1 MENQSED
8 TRVTIKMP
16 VARWLKADERLAEA
30 IKEIERD
37 IDNNKTLNV
46 ERALAETQY
55 EILIGTIAQF
65 KANLETYA
73 ILQDE
78 RIRIRNEIARKNT
91 QNGVN
96 CKLARISMLKQRGD
110 LLRRIIRELNP
121 DMMTPEEFKEAVE
134 KRKVAKIKPGQR
146 KKLSRDDYY
155 DDDYSELFGSPTN
168 SNYGSKKGLS
178 ITILSSEELAQL
190 KSQIQSTELEIFE
203 LKSEIAE
210 SNGELLAIEMP
221 LEVAGYFR
229 KI

>member
-1 MENQSED
+1 MENQSEG

-16 VARWLKADERLAEA
+16 VSRWLKADERLAEA

-37 IDNNKTLNV
+37 IDNKKALNV
-46 ERALAETQY
+46 ERALAETQH
-55 EILIGTIAQF
+55 EILTSSIAEF
-65 KANLETYA
+65 KANLEKYV

-96 CKLARISMLKQRGD
+96 FKLARVSMLKQRGD
-110 LLRRIIRELNP
+110 LLKKIIRELNP

-134 KRKVAKIKPGQR
+134 KRRVAKIKPG
-146 KKLSRDDYY
+146 KKKALNY
-155 DDDYSELFGSPTN
+155 DDDWSELFGSA
-168 SNYGSKKGLS
+168 SDSGYGSKKGLS
-178 ITILSSEELAQL
+178 IRILSSEEVAQL
-190 KSQIQSTELEIFE
+190 KSQIQGTELEIFE

-210 SNGELLAIEMP
+210 RNGELLAIEMP